1 MMPSQLPGA
10 TNIEKEKAMQRKS
23 LDMLLTA
30 GGAVLIVVLLVAGGL
45 GLWGYNFANSNVH
58 NQLAQQQITFPA
70 KAAFAHPVAG
80 TEITPSMIGTVSKYA
95 GQPLV
100 TGQQAEVYA
109 NDFIA
114 VHLQEIGG
122 GLTYAQ
128 LSAKAMA
135 LPKGSPAYTVAEGK
149 VQTVFQGTTLRG
161 LLLEAYA
168 FGTFG
173 QIALVASVVSFVL
186 AGVMFIITLLGLLHI
201 RRVPDDAVFPAVHQP
216 EKVLETV

>member
-1 MMPSQLPGA
+1 MM
-10 TNIEKEKAMQRKS
+10 
-23 LDMLLTA
+23 
-30 GGAVLIVVLLVAGGL
+30 VVVLLVAGGL
-45 GLWGYNFANSNVH
+45 LMWGYSFANSNVH
-58 NQLAQQQITFPA
+58 NQLAEQQITFPS

-80 TEITPSMIGTVSKYA
+80 SEITPSMIGTVSQYA

-100 TGQQAEVYA
+100 TGAQAAAYA

-114 VHLQEIGG
+114 VHLNEIGG

-135 LPKGSPAYTVAEGK
+135 LPKGSAAYTAAEGQ

-168 FGTFG
+168 FSEFAL
-173 QIALVASVVSFVL
+173 IALWAGIAAFVL
-186 AGVMFIITLLGLLHI
+186 AGVMAVLVALGFWHA
-201 RRVPDDAVFPAVHQP
+201 RRTPDDVELEVHV
-216 EKVLETV
+216 EAERVLATT